1 MMRQRQSDEC
11 KRERVRNMDALD
23 KDMILLNQEVKT
35 KEDAIKMAGGLLVDH
50 GYVEAPYVDSMLA
63 RNRDVSVYMGN
74 FIAIPHGTGEGKQYI
89 KKTGIS
95 IVQLPWGVDFA
106 DDPADEKLVTVVFG
120 IAGLNGEHLQ
130 LLSQIALFCSD
141 INNVEKLADAQ
152 SPDEIINLLKEV
164 E

>member
-1 MMRQRQSDEC
+1 MKGLDEKQIRINQS
-11 KRERVRNMDALD
+11 
-23 KDMILLNQEVKT
+23 VKT
-35 KEDAIKMAGGLLVDH
+35 KEDAIRMAGQLLVDN
-50 GYVEAPYVDSMLA
+50 GNVDAPYIDSMLA

-74 FIAIPHGTGEGKQYI
+74 FIAIPHGTEDGKQYI
-89 KKTGIS
+89 KETGIS
-95 IVQLPWGVDFA
+95 VVQLPWGVDFA

-141 INNVEKLADAQ
+141 IHNVEKLADAQ
-152 SPDEIINLLKEV
+152 SAAEIIDLLKEV

>member
-1 MMRQRQSDEC
+1 MKGLDEKMIRINQS
-11 KRERVRNMDALD
+11 
-23 KDMILLNQEVKT
+23 VKT
-35 KEDAIKMAGGLLVDH
+35 KEDAIRMAGQLLVDN
-50 GYVEAPYVDSMLA
+50 GNVDAPYIDSMLA

-74 FIAIPHGTGEGKQYI
+74 FIAIPHGTEDGKQYI
-89 KKTGIS
+89 KETGIS
-95 IVQLPWGVDFA
+95 VVQLPWGVDFA

-141 INNVEKLADAQ
+141 IHNVEKLADAQ
-152 SPDEIINLLKEV
+152 SAAEIIDLLKEV

>member
-1 MMRQRQSDEC
+1 MKGLDEKLISINQS
-11 KRERVRNMDALD
+11 
-23 KDMILLNQEVKT
+23 VKT
-35 KEDAIKMAGGLLVDH
+35 KEDAIRMAGQLLVDN
-50 GYVEAPYVDSMLA
+50 GNVDAPYIDSMLA

-74 FIAIPHGTGEGKQYI
+74 FIAIPHGTEAGKQYI
-89 KKTGIS
+89 KETGIS

-120 IAGLNGEHLQ
+120 IAGMNGEHLQ

-141 INNVEKLADAQ
+141 IHNVEKLADAQ
-152 SPDEIINLLKEV
+152 SAAEIIDLLKEV

>member
-1 MMRQRQSDEC
+1 MKGLDEKLISINQS
-11 KRERVRNMDALD
+11 
-23 KDMILLNQEVKT
+23 VKT
-35 KEDAIKMAGGLLVDH
+35 KEDAIRMAGQLLVDN
-50 GYVEAPYVDSMLA
+50 GNVDAPYIESMLA

-74 FIAIPHGTGEGKQYI
+74 FIAIPHGTEDGKQYI
-89 KKTGIS
+89 KETGIS

-141 INNVEKLADAQ
+141 IHNVEKLADAQ
-152 SPDEIINLLKEV
+152 SAAEIIDLLKEV

>member
-1 MMRQRQSDEC
+1 MKGLDEKMIRINQS
-11 KRERVRNMDALD
+11 
-23 KDMILLNQEVKT
+23 VKT
-35 KEDAIKMAGGLLVDH
+35 KEDAIRMAGQLLVDN
-50 GYVEAPYVDSMLA
+50 GNVDALYIDSMLA

-74 FIAIPHGTGEGKQYI
+74 FIAIPHGTEDGKQYI
-89 KKTGIS
+89 KETGIS
-95 IVQLPWGVDFA
+95 VVQLPWGVDFA

-141 INNVEKLADAQ
+141 IHNVEKLADAQ
-152 SPDEIINLLKEV
+152 SAAEIIDLLKEV

>member
-1 MMRQRQSDEC
+1 MKGLDEKLIRINQS
-11 KRERVRNMDALD
+11 
-23 KDMILLNQEVKT
+23 VKT
-35 KEDAIKMAGGLLVDH
+35 KEDAIRMAGQLLVDN
-50 GYVEAPYVDSMLA
+50 GNVDAPYIDSMLA

-74 FIAIPHGTGEGKQYI
+74 FIAIPHGTEDGKQYI
-89 KKTGIS
+89 KETGIS
-95 IVQLPWGVDFA
+95 VVQLPWGIDFA

-141 INNVEKLADAQ
+141 IHNVEKLADAQ
-152 SPDEIINLLKEV
+152 SAAEIIDLLKEV

>member
-1 MMRQRQSDEC
+1 MKGLDEKLIRINQS
-11 KRERVRNMDALD
+11 
-23 KDMILLNQEVKT
+23 VKT
-35 KEDAIKMAGGLLVDH
+35 KEDAIRMAGQLLVDN
-50 GYVEAPYVDSMLA
+50 GNVDAPYIDSMLA

-74 FIAIPHGTGEGKQYI
+74 FIAIPHGTEDGKQHI
-89 KKTGIS
+89 KETGIS
-95 IVQLPWGVDFA
+95 VVQLPWGVDFA

-141 INNVEKLADAQ
+141 IHNVEKLADAQ
-152 SPDEIINLLKEV
+152 SAAEIIDLLKEV

>member
-1 MMRQRQSDEC
+1 MKGLDEKLIQINQS
-11 KRERVRNMDALD
+11 
-23 KDMILLNQEVKT
+23 VKT
-35 KEDAIKMAGGLLVDH
+35 KEDAIRMAGQLLVDN
-50 GYVEAPYVDSMLA
+50 GNVDAPYIDSMLA

-74 FIAIPHGTGEGKQYI
+74 FIAIPHGTEDGKQYI
-89 KKTGIS
+89 KETGIS

-141 INNVEKLADAQ
+141 IHNVEKLADAQ
-152 SPDEIINLLKEV
+152 SVTEIINLLKEV

>member
-1 MMRQRQSDEC
+1 MKGLDEKLIRINQS
-11 KRERVRNMDALD
+11 
-23 KDMILLNQEVKT
+23 VKT
-35 KEDAIKMAGGLLVDH
+35 KEDAIRMAGQLLVDN
-50 GYVEAPYVDSMLA
+50 GNVDAPYIDSMLA

-74 FIAIPHGTGEGKQYI
+74 FIAIPHGTEDGKQYI
-89 KKTGIS
+89 KETGIS
-95 IVQLPWGVDFA
+95 VVQLPWGVDFA

-141 INNVEKLADAQ
+141 IHNVEKLADAQ
-152 SPDEIINLLKEV
+152 SAAEIIDLLKEV

>member
-1 MMRQRQSDEC
+1 MKGLDEKLIRINQS
-11 KRERVRNMDALD
+11 M
-23 KDMILLNQEVKT
+23 KT
-35 KEDAIKMAGGLLVDH
+35 KEDAIRMAGQLLVDN
-50 GYVEAPYVDSMLA
+50 GNVDAPYIDSMLA

-74 FIAIPHGTGEGKQYI
+74 FIAIPHGTEDGKQYI
-89 KKTGIS
+89 KETGIS
-95 IVQLPWGVDFA
+95 VVQLPWGVDFA

-141 INNVEKLADAQ
+141 IHNVEKLADAQ
-152 SPDEIINLLKEV
+152 SAAEIIDLLKEV

>member
-1 MMRQRQSDEC
+1 MKGLDEKLIRINQS
-11 KRERVRNMDALD
+11 
-23 KDMILLNQEVKT
+23 VKT
-35 KEDAIKMAGGLLVDH
+35 KEDAIRMAGQLLVDN
-50 GYVEAPYVDSMLA
+50 GNVDAPYIDSMLA

-74 FIAIPHGTGEGKQYI
+74 FIAIPHGAEDGKQYI
-89 KKTGIS
+89 KETGIS
-95 IVQLPWGVDFA
+95 VVQLPWGVDFA

-141 INNVEKLADAQ
+141 IHNVEKLADAQ
-152 SPDEIINLLKEV
+152 SAAEIIDLLKEV

>member
-1 MMRQRQSDEC
+1 MKGLDE
-11 KRERVRNMDALD
+11 NL
-23 KDMILLNQEVKT
+23 ILLNQTAKT
-35 KEDAIKMAGGLLVDH
+35 QDEAITQAGQALVDA
-50 GYVEAPYVDSMLA
+50 GYVDSGYIESMQE

-74 FIAIPHGTGEGKQYI
+74 FIAIPHGTEAGKQYI

-95 IVQLPWGVDFA
+95 IIQYPWGVDFSE
-106 DDPADEKLVTVVFG
+106 DPAEEKLVTVEFG
-120 IAGLNGEHLQ
+120 IAGLNGEHLE

-152 SPDEIINLLKEV
+152 TPAEIIKLLKEV

>member
-1 MMRQRQSDEC
+1 MKGLDEKMIRINQS
-11 KRERVRNMDALD
+11 
-23 KDMILLNQEVKT
+23 VKT
-35 KEDAIKMAGGLLVDH
+35 KEDAIRMAGQLLVDN
-50 GYVEAPYVDSMLA
+50 GNVDAPYIDSMLA

-74 FIAIPHGTGEGKQYI
+74 FIAIPHGTEDGKQYI
-89 KKTGIS
+89 KETGIS
-95 IVQLPWGVDFA
+95 VVQLPWGVDFA

-141 INNVEKLADAQ
+141 IHNVEKLADAQ
-152 SPDEIINLLKEV
+152 SAAEIIDVLKEV